1 MALKTPQITPTR
13 KIVVRTVSQA
23 LPRAHYQR
31 CPQCDTLFMLPK
43 MKSHQSAFCPCC
55 DAKIR
60 DGRDWSLTRLAAMA
74 VTMLLLMPFAWT
86 EPLLKLYL
94 LGVRIDANVLQGI
107 WQMTRE
113 GDPLTGAM
121 VLFCVVGAPLVLV
134 AAIAYLWFGNI
145 LGMNLRPVL
154 LMLEKLFLL
163 A

>member
-60 DGRDWSLTRLAAMA
+60 DGRDWSLTR
-74 VTMLLLMPFAWT
+74 
-86 EPLLKLYL
+86 
-94 LGVRIDANVLQGI
+94 
-107 WQMTRE
+107 
-113 GDPLTGAM
+113 
-121 VLFCVVGAPLVLV
+121 
-134 AAIAYLWFGNI
+134 
-145 LGMNLRPVL
+145 
-154 LMLEKLFLL
+154 
-163 A
+163 

>member
-13 KIVVRTVSQA
+13 KIVVRTVSRA

-74 VTMLLLMPFAWT
+74 VTMLLLMPFART

-94 LGVRIDANVLQGI
+94 LGVRIDANVLQGSG
-107 WQMTRE
+107 R
-113 GDPLTGAM
+113 
-121 VLFCVVGAPLVLV
+121 
-134 AAIAYLWFGNI
+134 
-145 LGMNLRPVL
+145 
-154 LMLEKLFLL
+154 
-163 A
+163 

>member
-107 WQMTRE
+107 WQMTRQ
-113 GDPLTGAM
+113 GDPLTAAM

-134 AAIAYLWFGNI
+134 AA
-145 LGMNLRPVL
+145 
-154 LMLEKLFLL
+154 
-163 A
+163 